1 MQMNLD
7 QLIVLGYLIAIVAFG
22 CWFVFSSR
30 NSEDFMSAGQS
41 IPGWALGLSIFGS
54 YVSTLSFLGNPAAAY
69 MGNWNLLVSSF
80 SAPLGAIAAMLFFI
94 PFYRRSGEVSA
105 YQHLEHRFGPW
116 ARTYGVVCF
125 VLLQVVRLGMI
136 TQLLGTV
143 VAPLF
148 GWETNSM
155 IIFLGVMI
163 MIYPMLGGT
172 EGVIW
177 AGVIQSVVLIIGVI
191 ACLYFVVTGIPGGVP
206 EIIAVGKGVADQG
219 PAGKFSLGSF
229 QFNLFVA
236 SFWVV
241 LLQGLNEHVR
251 NFAID
256 QSYIQRYIT
265 AKTNGDAARSVWYGI
280 LLYMPMAAL
289 FFFIGT
295 ALYAYVQAHPDWLPL
310 ADPDNAANP
319 FPQKKVFQY
328 FINNVLP
335 VGLRGIVIAAIAS
348 AAMDSNLNCMATL
361 FLKDVYQRYLD
372 PKCTERRSMLILH
385 LSTLVFGVLSIVFA
399 LLSAKLPGVLDTWF
413 TWGGIASGGIL
424 GLFLLGV
431 LCPRTTSLHA
441 GLSVILGVVVT
452 LWMTITLPEV
462 WGSVNEFLGQPTD
475 VTAVKINI
483 PGLGKAF
490 GIASPFHKLFIPF
503 AGTLVIFVAGAILG
517 LLFGR
522 KQSVNAASSQ

>member
-1 MQMNLD
+1 M
-7 QLIVLGYLIAIVAFG
+7 
-22 CWFVFSSR
+22 
-30 NSEDFMSAGQS
+30 
-41 IPGWALGLSIFGS
+41 
-54 YVSTLSFLGNPAAAY
+54 
-69 MGNWNLLVSSF
+69 
-80 SAPLGAIAAMLFFI
+80 
-94 PFYRRSGEVSA
+94 
-105 YQHLEHRFGPW
+105 
-116 ARTYGVVCF
+116 
-125 VLLQVVRLGMI
+125 
-136 TQLLGTV
+136 
-143 VAPLF
+143 
-148 GWETNSM
+148 
-155 IIFLGVMI
+155 
-163 MIYPMLGGT
+163 
-172 EGVIW
+172 
-177 AGVIQSVVLIIGVI
+177 
-191 ACLYFVVTGIPGGVP
+191 VTGIPGGVP

-462 WGSVNEFLGQPTD
+462 WGSINEFLGQPTD

-490 GIASPFHKLFIPF
+490 GIASPFHKLFIPI